1 MDDYPIQEECKTI
14 ARIADRGVGLFAQI
28 GIKVNKVG
36 LIMDIEQVH
45 MVSPLRLD
53 EFHNAER
60 KEFFHDVAG
69 IYCYFNRE
77 TKTLEN
83 GFSPSFCQ

>member
-1 MDDYPIQEECKTI
+1 MDDYPTQAECKTI
-14 ARIADRGVGLFAQI
+14 AQIADRGVALYAQI
-28 GIKVNKVG
+28 GVEVNKVG

-45 MVSPLRLD
+45 IVSPLRLN

-60 KEFFHDVAG
+60 QEFFHDVTG

-83 GFSPSFCQ
+83 GFSPRFCR